1 MNHRT
6 KTKEIRVV
14 LNNISDELNKKYNTL
29 NVVYSMCPYYKF
41 DKDSNPILIIHDR
54 NNGVYMLNI
63 VTLKKSQIIEK
74 ES

>member
-6 KTKEIRVV
+6 KTKEIKVV
-14 LNNISDELNKKYNTL
+14 LNNIADEPNKKLNTL

-41 DKDSNPILIIHDR
+41 DKDKNPVLIIHDR

-63 VTLKKSQIIEK
+63 VTLKKSQIIER